1 MLAAEPSSAGHNGL
15 VGQFSNCFY
24 FLHITSHGRWNL
36 GKSRYSGHAPEEG
49 RPATGSCRH
58 PGGNDSHQG
67 AAQVLLLALAVG
79 ARTSRSRNLRR
90 VYHIDFRPLADKE
103 ESSELQQLFP

>member
-1 MLAAEPSSAGHNGL
+1 MAGRRAELGRAQRPRRSVFELLLLPSYHQPRS
-15 VGQFSNCFY
+15 VE
-24 FLHITSHGRWNL
+24 
-36 GKSRYSGHAPEEG
+36 SRQHAPEEG